1 MAKHGEAMA
10 TASAPAMV
18 AEQPAEAARAG
29 AAQAPGQA
37 QAEPDFS
44 VVVPLH
50 NEAGNIGDLVAEIVE
65 AMGPLGRF
73 EILCVDDG
81 SDDETAAVLARAAST
96 VPQLRVLR
104 HDRRSGQSTALCSG
118 IRHARGAWIVTMD
131 GDGQDDPAEVAKL
144 IRRRDEAPGEMPPMV
159 ISKRRKRRDST
170 AKRYASRLANAIR
183 RAVLKDGV
191 ADTGTGLK
199 LFPRALFL
207 EFPPFDHMHRYLP
220 ALALS
225 RGAQVLEVPV
235 NHRPRAS
242 GRSHYGIVDRALVGI
257 VDLFGVAWLI
267 KRSKRPKVR
276 ETTPQ
281 ETTGREEAGREAAGK
296 QDT

>member
-18 AEQPAEAARAG
+18 AEQPADAARAG
-29 AAQAPGQA
+29 AAQAGAGQI

-50 NEAGNIGDLVAEIVE
+50 NEAGNIGALVAEIVE

-81 SDDETAAVLARAAST
+81 SDDETPEVLARAASA
-96 VPQLRVLR
+96 VPQLRVLQ
-104 HDRRSGQSTALCSG
+104 HDKRSGQSTALCSG
-118 IRHARGAWIVTMD
+118 IRQARGAWIVTMD
-131 GDGQDDPAEVAKL
+131 GDGQDDPAEVANL
-144 IRRRDEAPGEMPPMV
+144 VRRRDEAPGETPKKAWAMV

-170 AKRYASRLANAIR
+170 AKRTASRLANAIR

-267 KRSKRPKVR
+267 RRTKRPAVS
-276 ETTPQ
+276 ETT
-281 ETTGREEAGREAAGK
+281 EHESAGDK
-296 QDT
+296 DT